1 MTSRS
6 LVILTAVALA
16 LATLGACGGDDA
28 GVLDAGERVTTTVAE
43 DTPDDRPGTTTD
55 AGPTT
60 SAAAASSEYCA
71 AAQEIATFDAEFDG
85 RLGAAIDPINDA
97 AAAGDEDAMD
107 VAMDDF
113 IATMKELGDVLP
125 EIDAGYAALGAAAP
139 PDRQQQI
146 ETVRTFTVD
155 FVEGLQSVRSLDDI
169 VGLTE
174 SIEGAREAGLASLA
188 LDGYTR
194 DVCGFSLNNE

>member
-6 LVILTAVALA
+6 LIILAGAALA

-28 GVLDAGERVTTTVAE
+28 GVLDAGERVTTTVAD
-43 DTPDDRPGTTTD
+43 DTSDDRPGPTID
-55 AGPTT
+55 AGTTT
-60 SAAAASSEYCA
+60 SAAAASSDYCA
-71 AAQEIATFDAEFDG
+71 AAQEIAAFDAEFDG
-85 RLGAAIDPINDA
+85 RLGAAIEPIDDA

-125 EIDAGYAALGAAAP
+125 EIDADYAALGAAAP
-139 PDRQQQI
+139 AERRQQI

-155 FVEGLQSVRSLDDI
+155 FVEQLQSVRSLDDM
-169 VGLTE
+169 VQLTE
-174 SIEGAREAGLASLA
+174 SMEGAREAGLASLA